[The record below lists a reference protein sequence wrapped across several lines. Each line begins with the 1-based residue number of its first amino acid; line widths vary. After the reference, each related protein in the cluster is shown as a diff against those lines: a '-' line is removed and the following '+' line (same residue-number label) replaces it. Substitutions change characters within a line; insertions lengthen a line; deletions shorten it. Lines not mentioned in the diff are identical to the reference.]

1 MEPLFFEPYFR
12 EQIWGGRRLA
22 DVLGKP
28 LPPEGR
34 FGESWEISAHRLHVT
49 KVKEGP
55 FAGLPL
61 DLLWQQNAHRLWG
74 DSSAPTAFPW
84 LFKFLD
90 CDDYLS
96 VQVHPDD
103 AVAAECGLGEPGK
116 YEVWVIVDAAPS
128 GRVFAGLR
136 PGVCERDLTRALE
149 SGSVREVLFEIVP
162 QKGDVLVMP
171 PGTVHTAGGGVLIAE
186 VQTPSDA
193 TFRLFD
199 WNRRDRFG
207 RPRPLHVK
215 EALRAIRWDMGPC
228 EPVRSTN
235 VVQQGSVTEEVLVQG
250 PSFTLRRWWVPPG
263 ASITLGTGA
272 LCVWQVLV
280 GRGVLETG
288 SGVIPMK
295 SGDTALIPGS
305 CLRAEWTTLPGEVGV
320 LLACHRS

>member
-28 LPPEGR
+28 LPAEGR

-49 KVKEGP
+49 KVNGGP

-61 DLLWQQNAHRLWG
+61 DLLWEQNAQRLWG
-74 DSSAPTAFPW
+74 DSPAPAAFPW

-103 AVAAECGLGEPGK
+103 LVAAQCGLTEPGK
-116 YEVWVIVDAAPS
+116 YEVWVIVDAGPS
-128 GRVFAGLR
+128 ARVFAGLQ
-136 PGVCERDLTRALE
+136 PGVSQRDLMQAIENGCFR
-149 SGSVREVLFEIVP
+149 GVLHEIVP
-162 QKGDVLVMP
+162 QKGDILVMP
-171 PGTVHTAGGGVLIAE
+171 PGTVHSAGGGVLIAE

-207 RPRPLHVK
+207 QSRPLHVK
-215 EALRAIRWDMGPC
+215 EALMAISWERGPC
-228 EPVRSTN
+228 DPLKITKFTR
-235 VVQQGSVTEEVLVQG
+235 QGSVTEEILVQG
-250 PSFTLRRWWVPPG
+250 PTFVLRRWQVPSG
-263 ASITLGTGA
+263 ESFSLATGSLG
-272 LCVWQVLV
+272 VWQVLA
-280 GRGVLETG
+280 GRGVLQSRSCRTE
-288 SGVIPMK
+288 MK
-295 SGDTALIPGS
+295 AGDTVLIPAS
-305 CLRAEWTTLPGEVGV
+305 CARAEWTALPAETSV
-320 LLACHRS
+320 LLSCHPT